1 MTEERI
7 DELIHQ
13 AGWHIKIDNH
23 ITTQY
28 VKQLN
33 RRNGVYRYFVTFK
46 YAILET
52 KMIKIVKGKTYRRG
66 FNLSEKDAKLF
77 EAKREYLILNQR

>member
-1 MTEERI
+1 MLEERI

-13 AGWHIKIDNH
+13 AGWHIKIDNY

-28 VKQLN
+28 IKQIN
-33 RRNGVYRYFVTFK
+33 RRNGVYRYFVTFNH
-46 YAILET
+46 ASLET
-52 KMIKIVKGKTYRRG
+52 KMIKVIKGKTYRRS
-66 FNLSEKDAKLF
+66 FNLSEKEAKLF

>member
-1 MTEERI
+1 MREELI

-23 ITTQY
+23 ITTQ
-28 VKQLN
+28 
-33 RRNGVYRYFVTFK
+33 
-46 YAILET
+46 AILET